1 MKLNDFQ
8 NAIVALYDAKVSV
21 YLRSSPGRGKSTVIE
36 SAPELLQAAKGGNF
50 GIVVINAGNMNVP
63 DAGGY
68 LIPVETPD
76 GRAESR
82 YTEPY
87 WFVTREGKRIHEY
100 DGGIIL
106 IDEMDKA
113 DVDVKKILGEAM
125 LSGRL
130 GTHFIPE
137 AWRVWGAGNKSSD
150 RSGSTKELDHL
161 INRRLEI
168 EVDDDLT
175 AWDDWA
181 GANGIH
187 PVVRTF
193 VNQNPQIVFQDGVP
207 EKQGPWCTPRSI
219 VNCGR
224 MLMQFAGG
232 PGAPLPTTPMAKEL
246 AAGMIGAGA
255 SAQLFATIQLE
266 KEMPLYADILANP
279 TSVKLPKDNPA
290 AQMLICY
297 QLAARVTETEAK
309 AVITYVDRMPKEFA
323 VLFAKAACKR
333 DPSLVDTDDFG
344 DWALENSSLM
354 QAIINTRTKK

>member
-8 NAIVALYDAKVSV
+8 NRIVNYFKSGTAI
-21 YLRSSPGRGKSTVIE
+21 YLRSSPGRGKTTVLRQ
-36 SAPELLQAAKGGNF
+36 APKLLNAALGGSY
-50 GIVVINAGNMNVP
+50 GMVYINAANMNVP

-68 LIPVETPD
+68 LIPQDTAD
-76 GRAESR
+76 GRAVSV

-87 WFVTREGKRIHEY
+87 WFVTDEGKHITEY
-100 DGGIIL
+100 DGGFVF

-125 LSGRL
+125 ESGRL
-130 GTHFIPE
+130 ATHRLPKG
-137 AWRVWGAGNKSSD
+137 WLVWAAGNKASD

-161 INRRLEI
+161 INRRHELEI
-168 EVDDDLT
+168 DDDLT

-181 GANGIH
+181 GENGIH
-187 PVVRTF
+187 PVIRTF
-193 VNQNPQIVFQDGVP
+193 VNQNPQIVFSDGVP

-219 VNCGR
+219 VKCAQV
-224 MLMQFAGG
+224 LMAFASEDGK
-232 PGAPLPTTPMAKEL
+232 LPTDHLAKED
-246 AAGMIGAGA
+246 AAGIIGPAA

-266 KEMPLYADILANP
+266 KEMPKYTDILANP
-279 TSVKLPKDNPA
+279 ATVKLPKDNPA

-297 QLAARVTETEAK
+297 QLAARVTEQDCK

-333 DPSLVDTDDFG
+333 DPMLVDTDEFG

-354 QAIINTRTKK
+354 QAIINTRTKR

>member
-1 MKLNDFQ
+1 MKLNDFTST
-8 NAIVALYDAKVSV
+8 IVALYNANASV

-36 SAPELLQAAKGGNF
+36 GAPALLNAALGGNY

-68 LIPVETPD
+68 LIPTD
-76 GRAESR
+76 NNGRAESV

-87 WFVTREGKRIHEY
+87 WFKTQEGRHLTEY
-100 DGGIIL
+100 DGGIIF

-130 GTHFIPE
+130 ATHKLPDG
-137 AWRVWGAGNKSSD
+137 WRVWAAGNKSSD
-150 RSGSTKELDHL
+150 RSGSTKDLDHL

-168 EVDDDLT
+168 EVDDDLQ

-181 GANGIH
+181 AVSGIH
-187 PVVRTF
+187 PVIRTF

-207 EKQGPWCTPRSI
+207 EKQGPWATPRSI

-224 MLMQFAGG
+224 MLAQF
-232 PGAPLPTTPMAKEL
+232 TTPGGALPSDHIAKEL

-266 KEMPLYADILANP
+266 KEMPKYADILADPKN
-279 TSVKLPKDNPA
+279 VKLPKDNPA